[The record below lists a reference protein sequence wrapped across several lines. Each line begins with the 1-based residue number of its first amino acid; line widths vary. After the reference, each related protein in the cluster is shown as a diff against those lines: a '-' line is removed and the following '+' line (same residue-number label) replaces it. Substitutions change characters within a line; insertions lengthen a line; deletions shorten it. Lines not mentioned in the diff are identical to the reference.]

1 MPAGTFMDA
10 ALIRPGSSLTIAS
23 TTVDVRGQ
31 FVFERVPPGNYEVGV
46 NAYLQGGPVSARQA
60 IVTSNGVATEVTVVL
75 KLTRTRNPGREISS
89 FNNYDAQ
96 HGSPGPTARPTVTKQ
111 GNQASGRTIHQI
123 ADLLQANGR
132 VRSWATIPARSF
144 IW

>member
-1 MPAGTFMDA
+1 MKLVAGYGTGVIRGTVRIEGGTLPAGTFMDA

-75 KLTRTRNPGREISS
+75 KLNANPKS
-89 FNNYDAQ
+89 
-96 HGSPGPTARPTVTKQ
+96 GP
-111 GNQASGRTIHQI
+111 
-123 ADLLQANGR
+123 
-132 VRSWATIPARSF
+132 
-144 IW
+144 